1 MDLDDFSPLA
11 RLQVRA
17 RKIRITHIA
26 DLVQFWPIFAQKCL
40 GFCMGKFFSCV
51 GKYLNLAAEFPHYY
65 SDPVDRL
72 YKFLIS
78 MGAK

>member
-26 DLVQFWPIFAQKCL
+26 DLGQFWPIYALKCF
-40 GFCMGKFFSCV
+40 GFSDGKV
-51 GKYLNLAAEFPHYY
+51 NPIDGN
-65 SDPVDRL
+65 
-72 YKFLIS
+72 FLKLSGINQQC
-78 MGAK
+78 